1 MIINSNATAK
11 ELEELAEVDNTQIC
25 QQIARHPNSSP
36 ELLKKLFHQYF
47 REVLENPVLELILL
61 ENPTFISDLDDS
73 THCNHFQREQLP
85 LFCYKIALNYPDV
98 WFRKAIALNPNTPIN
113 ILKELS
119 VDKNIEVLSSLANNK
134 NISNKIIKQLAK
146 EQEYYVIL
154 GLAGNPK
161 TPQKLLGLLA
171 KNGSPEIRS
180 AIVRNSNTPSHILE
194 FLAKNADREIG
205 LHLAMNP
212 KIPTRILEQLSQHE
226 DDLVRQRVLHRQHI

>member
-119 VDKNIEVLSSLANNK
+119 VDN
-134 NISNKIIKQLAK
+134 NKIIKQLAK

-171 KNGSPEIRS
+171 KNESPEIRS
-180 AIVRNSNTPSHILE
+180 AIARNSNTPSHILE